1 MFPAYIIRFTPVRTL
16 CRSLRMNRFGLLTF
30 LPCVLF
36 GFPGAAPAQGPLT
49 LDSCL
54 VIALANSP
62 ALRSADNAVR
72 SASLA
77 RSELLTTVLPQIQ
90 AVVDGIYVP
99 VPPRYGYDPAIT
111 DGGEVRGLVA
121 VRESVYDS
129 GVRSLKSDQFSL
141 DIERLGSERRLA
153 ALDLALAVKLGFYE
167 SLRARAEVGL
177 QKESVDQLEAYLGL
191 LRRLYSAG
199 SAGATDILKT
209 EIQASGARLALAKA
223 REESAG
229 ALVALEETMGV
240 PPDTSVRIAGS
251 LEESAGS
258 ANDSGA
264 SAPVDPAGTLDMNV
278 AGMLVRHSMID
289 EDITR
294 HERLPDVS
302 LFADAGYLASG
313 DNFRLPSSERLNGL
327 GYEVGLALQFPILN
341 WGATGLRAEQKEV
354 ATDDLRNRME
364 ILRRS
369 IASDA
374 LRLRIRIAGARERLG
389 VLRDNLLKA
398 RDNFLLTKSKF
409 AAGASLSIEVL
420 SAQQSL
426 TDARVAELQALQDI
440 RACEARIER
449 LNAH

>member
-1 MFPAYIIRFTPVRTL
+1 MSRPGFLPL
-16 CRSLRMNRFGLLTF
+16 LLTI
-30 LPCVLF
+30 LLCGP
-36 GFPGAAPAQGPLT
+36 PAAPAQGVLT

-72 SASLA
+72 AAGLA

-90 AVVDGIYVP
+90 AVIDGIYLP

-121 VRESVYDS
+121 VRQSVYDS

-141 DIERLGSERRLA
+141 DIDRLGSERRLA
-153 ALDLALAVKLGFYE
+153 ALDLALAVKLAFFE
-167 SLRARAEVGL
+167 SLRSRAEVEL
-177 QKESVDQLEAYLGL
+177 QRESVDQLGAYLSL
-191 LRRLYSAG
+191 LRRLYSGG

-223 REESAG
+223 REASAG
-229 ALVALEETMGV
+229 ALIALEEAMGV

-251 LEESAGS
+251 LEEAAG
-258 ANDSGA
+258 AVNDSAA
-264 SAPVDPAGTLDMNV
+264 SPPADLAGTLDMTV
-278 AGMLVRHSMID
+278 AGMLVRHSVID
-289 EDITR
+289 EDITK
-294 HERLPDVS
+294 HERLPDISV
-302 LFADAGYLASG
+302 FADAGYLTSG
-313 DNFRLPSSERLNGL
+313 DNLRLPSSERLNGL
-327 GYEVGLALQFPILN
+327 GYEVGLAVQFPILN
-341 WGATGLRAEQKEV
+341 WGATGLRTEQKEV

-364 ILRRS
+364 ILRRA

-374 LRLRIRIAGARERLG
+374 LRLRIQIAGARERLG
-389 VLRDNLLKA
+389 VLRENLAKAGDNY
-398 RDNFLLTKSKF
+398 LLTKSKF

-426 TDARVAELQALQDI
+426 TDARIAELQTLQDI

-449 LNAH
+449 MNAR

>member
-1 MFPAYIIRFTPVRTL
+1 MKRASPALLLLAALL
-16 CRSLRMNRFGLLTF
+16 CVP
-30 LPCVLF
+30 LP
-36 GFPGAAPAQGPLT
+36 AAAQGPLT

-62 ALRSADNAVR
+62 AIRSADNALR

-77 RSELLTTVLPQIQ
+77 RSELLTTVLPQVQ
-90 AVVDGIYVP
+90 AVIDGIYVP

-111 DGGEVRGLVA
+111 DGGEVRGLIA

-129 GVRSLKSDQFSL
+129 GVRSLKSDQFTL
-141 DIERLGSERRLA
+141 DIDRLGSERRLA
-153 ALDLALAVKLGFYE
+153 ALDLALAVKLSFYE
-167 SLRARAEVGL
+167 YLRARAEVGL

-199 SAGATDILKT
+199 SAGATDMLKT
-209 EIQASGARLALAKA
+209 EIQASAARIALAKA
-223 REESAG
+223 REASAG
-229 ALVALEETMGV
+229 ALIGLEETMGIL
-240 PPDTSVRIAGS
+240 PDTSVGITGS
-251 LEESAGS
+251 LEDPAG
-258 ANDSGA
+258 AVNDSA
-264 SAPVDPAGTLDMNV
+264 APVDPAGTLDMSV
-278 AGMLVRHSMID
+278 AGMLVRRSMID

-294 HERLPDVS
+294 HERLPDLSV
-302 LFADAGYLASG
+302 FADAGYLASG

-341 WGATGLRAEQKEV
+341 WGATGFRAEQKEV

-369 IASDA
+369 IASDG
-374 LRLRIRIAGARERLG
+374 LRLRIQIAGARERLG
-389 VLRDNLLKA
+389 VLRENLSKA
-398 RDNFLLTKSKF
+398 VDNFILTKSKF

-426 TDARVAELQALQDI
+426 TDARLAELQALEDI
-440 RACEARIER
+440 RTCEARIER

>member
-1 MFPAYIIRFTPVRTL
+1 
-16 CRSLRMNRFGLLTF
+16 MNRFVVLLLLLCT
-30 LPCVLF
+30 LF
-36 GFPGAAPAQGPLT
+36 CTPAGAPAQGPLT

-54 VIALANSP
+54 VIASRNSP
-62 ALRSADNAVR
+62 ALRSAENAVR

-77 RSELLTTVLPQIQ
+77 RAELLTTVLPQIQ

-121 VRESVYDS
+121 VRQSVYDS
-129 GVRSLKSDQFSL
+129 GMRSLKSDQFSL
-141 DIERLGSERRLA
+141 DIDRLGSERRLA
-153 ALDLALAVKLGFYE
+153 ALDLALAVKLAFYE
-167 SLRARAEVGL
+167 SLRARAEVEL
-177 QKESVDQLEAYLGL
+177 EKESLDQLEAYLGL

-209 EIQASGARLALAKA
+209 EIQAAGAHLALAKA
-223 REESAG
+223 REASAG
-229 ALVALEETMGV
+229 ALIALEEAVGI
-240 PPDTSVRIAGS
+240 PPDTSVRLAGS
-251 LEESAGS
+251 LDDAAGAGSDPAGS
-258 ANDSGA
+258 A
-264 SAPVDPAGTLDMNV
+264 PPDPDGTLDMTV

-294 HERLPDVS
+294 HERLPDIA

-313 DNFRLPSSERLNGL
+313 DNFRLPSSERVNGL
-327 GYEVGLALQFPILN
+327 GYEVGLAVQFPILN
-341 WGATGLRAEQKEV
+341 WGATGFRAEQKEV

-364 ILRRS
+364 MLRRS

-374 LRLRIRIAGARERLG
+374 LRLRIQIAGARERLG
-389 VLRDNLLKA
+389 VLRDNLAKA
-398 RDNFLLTKSKF
+398 GDNFILTKSKF

-426 TDARVAELQALQDI
+426 TDARVAELQTMQDI
-440 RACEARIER
+440 RSAEARIER

>member
-1 MFPAYIIRFTPVRTL
+1 MSRPGFL
-16 CRSLRMNRFGLLTF
+16 SLLLTT
-30 LPCVLF
+30 LLCGP
-36 GFPGAAPAQGPLT
+36 PAAPAQGVLT

-54 VIALANSP
+54 VIALAKSP

-72 SASLA
+72 AAGLA

-90 AVVDGIYVP
+90 AVIDGIYLP

-121 VRESVYDS
+121 VRQSVYDS

-141 DIERLGSERRLA
+141 DIDRLGSERRLA
-153 ALDLALAVKLGFYE
+153 ALDLALAVKLAFFE
-167 SLRARAEVGL
+167 SLRSRAEVKL
-177 QKESVDQLEAYLGL
+177 QQESVDQLGAYLSL
-191 LRRLYSAG
+191 LRRLYSGG

-223 REESAG
+223 REASAG
-229 ALVALEETMGV
+229 ALIALDEVMGV

-251 LEESAGS
+251 LEEAAG
-258 ANDSGA
+258 AVNDSAA
-264 SAPVDPAGTLDMNV
+264 SPPADPVGTLDMTV
-278 AGMLVRHSMID
+278 AGMLVRRSMID

-294 HERLPDVS
+294 HERLPDIS
-302 LFADAGYLASG
+302 IFADAGYLTSG
-313 DNFRLPSSERLNGL
+313 DNLRLPSSERLNGL
-327 GYEVGLALQFPILN
+327 GYEVGLAVQFPILN

-374 LRLRIRIAGARERLG
+374 LRLRIQIAGARERLG
-389 VLRDNLLKA
+389 VLRENLAKAGDNY
-398 RDNFLLTKSKF
+398 LLTKSKF

-426 TDARVAELQALQDI
+426 TDARIAELQTLQDI
-440 RACEARIER
+440 RACEARIDR